1 MELPLSAGFE
11 VVIMHYASTFKKL
24 LISKKWIKGLGKKK

>member
-11 VVIMHYASTFKKL
+11 VGIMHYASTYKKL
-24 LISKKWIKGLGKKK
+24 LISKKWTKGLGMKK